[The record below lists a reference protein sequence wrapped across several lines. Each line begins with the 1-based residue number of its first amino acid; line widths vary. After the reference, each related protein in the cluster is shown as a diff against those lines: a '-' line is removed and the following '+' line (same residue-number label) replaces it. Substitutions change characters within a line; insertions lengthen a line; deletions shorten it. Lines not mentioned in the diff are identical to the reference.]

1 MKSIRLQSIAADFT
15 KCWAKYMADG
25 KGDAFIKASSVI
37 LSQTQKKD
45 GATIAQSV
53 LSSFIV
59 PENSSG
65 GGELKVNEHNGIK
78 VEPNVKVVLGCLSAI
93 RSLQGVDGD
102 GSSKD
107 CLHSVLT
114 GAGGVAKTMVASPRT
129 AEEEALLT
137 DELRC
142 LFLSLETD
150 PLDFAGN
157 ARASAGVTTTTAG
170 QRSNYDIMNSFAQ
183 HSGDGRKEGPEA
195 KGSGDIVDARLTAKA
210 RAALTFGAFRGF
222 PFLSSLPVGPDA
234 VNGFLFKLIKTGNW
248 GSAVHLLQ
256 LYPAQVSFSSFD
268 SLVSALIQAQEWDVL
283 STLLLA
289 VRKVLHERNSNA
301 LQKGREGAAPPP
313 EGAEQG
319 PFLLDLPPTELRQKV
334 VSLVHSLMEINVQ
347 GALNAAKKLAKDYKL
362 VEIVAQIEEQDMIL
376 KFQNDILKNKWQ
388 MTIQMLER
396 KSERKKLTFYNLL
409 LQNERYW
416 EAAEAYRSLSLN
428 GTNAVLATRAQLD
441 AQTMRHQTEFL
452 TMAPKLLDS
461 VLVVNDHASLQ
472 RAARELGLSLADIP
486 VASATSASLPS
497 DTTPPATPP
506 SSTPAVDTN
515 ADVDGDIGSDASINA
530 PSSTVIQDTAVRSVP
545 FKTLLEQLQ
554 SDALLAPAVN
564 SSKQKKTNV
573 RPFFNGR
580 YRQVVGLDGE
590 WRARMHRDLTQFGC
604 SILQI
609 AAQNRVYILDFRSL
623 CPDVELQPR
632 YSRSTSA
639 ASSPRTPVRSN
650 AGRPGTPGSSPRA
663 TYTSPEE
670 LRDQTRNF
678 LHSLMS
684 DPEVLKVGWD
694 FLSEDI
700 RMLRKNSK
708 GVFTKAM
715 GALNS
720 YLEIKDAGPFIL
732 QQEARSNKKKKEDA
746 TRENY
751 AANVASLS
759 GACEEF
765 LGKPL
770 LKFEQ

>member
-15 KCWAKYMADG
+15 KCWTKYMADG
-25 KGDAFIKASSVI
+25 KGDAFIKASSAI
-37 LSQTQKKD
+37 LSQAQKND
-45 GATIAQSV
+45 GASIARSV

-137 DELRC
+137 EELRS

-150 PLDFAGN
+150 PLVS
-157 ARASAGVTTTTAG
+157 SAGVSAPGAG

-183 HSGDGRKEGPEA
+183 YSGDGKKEGSEA
-195 KGSGDIVDARLTAKA
+195 KGSGDVLDARLTAKA
-210 RAALTFGAFRGF
+210 RAALTFGAFRVF

-234 VNGFLFKLIKTGNW
+234 VNGFLVKLIKTGNW

-313 EGAEQG
+313 EGAELG

-334 VSLVHSLMEINVQ
+334 VHLVQLLMEINVQ
-347 GALNAAKKLAKDYKL
+347 GALNAAKKLANDYKL
-362 VEIVAQIEEQDMIL
+362 VEMVAQIEEQDMIL

-388 MTIQMLER
+388 MTIQFNPLFICVRHKMLER
-396 KSERKKLTFYNLL
+396 KSEHKRLTFYNLL

-416 EAAEAYRSLSLN
+416 EAAEAYRSLGLN
-428 GTNAVLATRAQLD
+428 GTSAVLATRAQLD
-441 AQTMRHQTEFL
+441 AQTLRHQTEYL
-452 TMAPKLLDS
+452 TLAPKLLDS

-486 VASATSASLPS
+486 VVSASTTSLPG
-497 DTTPPATPP
+497 DTTPPATDA
-506 SSTPAVDTN
+506 TPAVDTN
-515 ADVDGDIGSDASINA
+515 AEGESS
-530 PSSTVIQDTAVRSVP
+530 PHSSSSTVIQDTAVRSVP

-554 SDALLAPAVN
+554 SDAHHTQAVN
-564 SSKQKKTNV
+564 SSKHKNTKA

-623 CPDVELQPR
+623 CPDVELQSR
-632 YSRSTSA
+632 YSRSSSSA

-663 TYTSPEE
+663 TYISPEE
-670 LRDQTRNF
+670 LMDQTRNF

-732 QQEARSNKKKKEDA
+732 QQEARSNKKKKKED
-746 TRENY
+746 
-751 AANVASLS
+751 ANVASLS